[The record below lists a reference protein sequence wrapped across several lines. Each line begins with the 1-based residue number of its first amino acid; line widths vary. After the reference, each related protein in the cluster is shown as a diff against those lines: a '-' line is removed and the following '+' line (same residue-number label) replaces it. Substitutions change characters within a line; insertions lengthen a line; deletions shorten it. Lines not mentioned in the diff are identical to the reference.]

1 MSKFVRN
8 VSVVLSLSLAIA
20 VVSAPFFGAEA
31 RKGYEYQDED

>member
-8 VSVVLSLSLAIA
+8 VSVVLSLALTFA

-31 RKGYEYQDED
+31 RKGYLHPEED